1 MQRPLRHF
9 DPGDRSSAGSR
20 HYANSFMG
28 DRAQRRILRGVR
40 RHCRRACI
48 ASAEQAVAHE
58 FYLLLLI
65 RDSYGILFDKAA
77 MRTNDGD
84 LQGLEPGSGIP
95 ETITPMLWS
104 ASLTGEVTHISSRVR
119 EYSGLTLEDFANFG
133 WSRFIHPDDLEDTA
147 KAFGHAIQTGESYI
161 ATHRLRRANGE
172 YRWHQAMGEPLRD
185 PTGKIVHWYGLSID
199 IDERKRAEDYLR
211 DMRAKL
217 SRASRIATA
226 AELSA
231 SIAHELNQPLMAI
244 IANAQAARQWLTA
257 SQPNFPEVNTSIER
271 VLRDAQ
277 AAAET
282 LRHIRALFKQ
292 DSFDKSRANIAD
304 IIREAVRFVH
314 EDPKKRE
321 VPIDLRF
328 EDPLPAVSVDA
339 IQIQQLFIN
348 LLSNAIEAQDGRPA
362 HPLVEVAAVTTD
374 RNEIIVQVIDNG
386 PGLEDTERI
395 FDAFVT
401 TKANGMGVG
410 LAVSRSIAE
419 AHDGRLWAENCPDG
433 GARFNLALPLSA
445 IDGDPASV
453 HLGRKDLQGGL
464 SLPEYSLA
472 DNAVL
477 SKRSDRDSVASDS
490 LSGGSWKERQSSM
503 YSYDA
508 KCLDLVARTMKV
520 LRGKWTVQVLCALLN
535 GPVRLSQLRRL
546 IPTAS
551 KKALTANLRS
561 LEKVN
566 LIVRRDLSSSVLHV
580 EYEIAELAR
589 APLAALVDQL
599 SRFQKYLPGPA

>member
-1 MQRPLRHF
+1 MQRSLRHF
-9 DPGDRSSAGSR
+9 DSGERSSADDR
-20 HYANSFMG
+20 HYANSFPG
-28 DRAQRRILRGVR
+28 DRAQRRILRAAR
-40 RHCRRACI
+40 RYGHHPCI
-48 ASAEQAVAHE
+48 TSAEHVMAQE
-58 FYLLLLI
+58 FYLLLLA
-65 RDSYGILFDKAA
+65 RDGCGILFDKAA
-77 MRTNDGD
+77 MRTNEGGH
-84 LQGLEPGSGIP
+84 QVREPGSGIP

-119 EYSGLTLEDFANFG
+119 GYSGLTLEDFVNFG
-133 WSRFIHPDDLEDTA
+133 WRRFIHPDDFEDTA
-147 KAFGHAIQTGESYI
+147 KAFGQAIQTGESYSAI
-161 ATHRLRRANGE
+161 HRLRRADGE

-185 PTGKIVHWYGLSID
+185 PAGKIVHWYGLSID

-211 DMRAKL
+211 DMRVKL

-244 IANAQAARQWLTA
+244 IANAQAAKRWLTA
-257 SQPNFPEVNTSIER
+257 SEPNFPEVNTSIER
-271 VLRDAQ
+271 VLRDAR
-277 AAAET
+277 AADET

-328 EDPLPAVSVDA
+328 DDPLPAVSVDV

-362 HPLVEVAAVTTD
+362 PPLVKVAAVTTD

-433 GARFNLALPLSA
+433 GARFNLALPLFA
-445 IDGDPASV
+445 IDGDP
-453 HLGRKDLQGGL
+453 
-464 SLPEYSLA
+464 
-472 DNAVL
+472 
-477 SKRSDRDSVASDS
+477 
-490 LSGGSWKERQSSM
+490 
-503 YSYDA
+503 
-508 KCLDLVARTMKV
+508 
-520 LRGKWTVQVLCALLN
+520 
-535 GPVRLSQLRRL
+535 
-546 IPTAS
+546 
-551 KKALTANLRS
+551 
-561 LEKVN
+561 
-566 LIVRRDLSSSVLHV
+566 SVL
-580 EYEIAELAR
+580 AR
-589 APLAALVDQL
+589 
-599 SRFQKYLPGPA
+599 